1 MGYLLFHGKCEVVV
15 VYSKKVFIFV
25 VFFENM
31 GAFLD
36 LTGMVRHRVHV
47 VRRNLSL

>member
-1 MGYLLFHGKCEVVV
+1 MLF
-15 VYSKKVFIFV
+15 YKKRIFIFV

-36 LTGMVRHRVHV
+36 LTGAIGHRVHV
-47 VRRNLSL
+47 VRGYLSL

>member
-1 MGYLLFHGKCEVVV
+1 MFGGELFIKI
-15 VYSKKVFIFV
+15 KVFIFV

-36 LTGMVRHRVHV
+36 LTGTVRHGVHV
-47 VRRNLSL
+47 VRGYLSL